1 MSAAELRP
9 FHLAFP
15 VDDLSAARAVYG
27 GLLGCPE
34 GRSSP
39 EWIDFD
45 FYGHQLV
52 CHLDQRPTES
62 RTAVTNLVDGHGVPV
77 PHFGIVLDLPAWEVL
92 RDRLQQAGVE
102 FVMQPRVRFR
112 GQVGEQATMFFRD
125 PAGNNLEIK
134 AFADLSQL
142 FAR

>member
-1 MSAAELRP
+1 M
-9 FHLAFP
+9 
-15 VDDLSAARAVYG
+15 
-27 GLLGCPE
+27 GCPE

-45 FYGHQLV
+45 FFGHQLV
-52 CHLDQRPTES
+52 CHLDKRPASS

-77 PHFGIVLDLPAWEVL
+77 PHFGIVLDLPAWEAL
-92 RDRLQQAGVE
+92 RDRLLEAHLE
-102 FVMQPRVRFR
+102 FVLPPTVRFR
-112 GQVGEQATMFFRD
+112 GEVGEQATMFFRD